1 MSDVKEIK
9 VNENEVKEK
18 PVKAKKVKT
27 SVSDKAFN
35 TILTII
41 ATIVLL
47 IVLYPMIYV
56 VSSSF
61 SSGNAVSSGRV
72 YLWPVEFST
81 IGYEWAL
88 NNEMVWTGYANSI
101 FYTLSATVIH
111 LFMTIC
117 GAYPLSRKNYQAKGF
132 IQKYLTASMLLG
144 GGLIPLFLVVSSL
157 GLYNNRIWII
167 ISGVVAI
174 SHIIIMRTFFQSN
187 IPYELF
193 ESARMDGISDYGYL
207 IKIVLPLSKAVIAV
221 ISLYAVV
228 GKWNSYLTPLLYL
241 RDRTKYPL
249 QLVLNEMLNQAKFNN
264 VEGGDG
270 SLAGKLAE
278 AMDAIRYA
286 LIVVGVAPMLILYPF
301 VQKFFEKGVT
311 IGSVKG

>member
-132 IQKYLTASMLLG
+132 IQKYFTFY
-144 GGLIPLFLVVSSL
+144 LITYCHRCQFLVYYVLYEKHNTSL
-157 GLYNNRIWII
+157 CQPQKYADLADGAVYGGFG
-167 ISGVVAI
+167 SGPRCF
-174 SHIIIMRTFFQSN
+174 SR
-187 IPYELF
+187 F
-193 ESARMDGISDYGYL
+193 ER
-207 IKIVLPLSKAVIAV
+207 V
-221 ISLYAVV
+221 
-228 GKWNSYLTPLLYL
+228 
-241 RDRTKYPL
+241 RDR
-249 QLVLNEMLNQAKFNN
+249 
-264 VEGGDG
+264 
-270 SLAGKLAE
+270 
-278 AMDAIRYA
+278 R
-286 LIVVGVAPMLILYPF
+286 
-301 VQKFFEKGVT
+301 
-311 IGSVKG
+311 